1 MGTHDRAGLARD
13 GILATFDRATL
24 ETAANSVKSAY
35 KSTLGFELSV
45 YSISATARYNGPSN

>member
-1 MGTHDRAGLARD
+1 VFAFKSAMAGQCD
-13 GILATFDRATL
+13 TKMPGILATFDRATL

-45 YSISATARYNGPSN
+45 YSI

>member
-45 YSISATARYNGPSN
+45 YSI